1 MHVGLVDLKWRGHH
15 TPYVIYLSRYF
26 TEQGHDVTFITDEE
40 HPRLDELPN
49 SANLNVRTAN
59 FSETE
64 KNPRS
69 SLAASLHEQWIRV
82 RQLRRIFRMAN
93 GADVDVLHFL
103 YFDRTQVPLWIASTL
118 VRESL
123 PPIVTTLHRDAFTDT
138 EETNISKQ
146 ATQAVTIRALDSSLT
161 EGTIRFLTVHAKSIQ
176 ERIID
181 SVDAATKENTVVIPA
196 PTPELSV
203 NVTQKQAREYL
214 DLPTE
219 IPILLFFG
227 ELRYE
232 KGPDLLAEAMQTV
245 DRPAVVVFAGSE
257 ADFTQKDIDRWK
269 EQIHEP
275 VTVIDHIKFIPEQ
288 DVDYYFTA
296 ADALVLPYRRQRGIS
311 LPLGT
316 ACMAGTPIIGNRE
329 SDIGETI
336 ERNNLGTTFRS
347 GSVFDLTTRIEELVS
362 QRNQQND
369 ELRAFAESRHWRKTG
384 EMLEELY
391 RMAESTKTS
400 SA

>member
-15 TPYVIYLSRYF
+15 TPYVVYLSRYF
-26 TEQGHDVTFITDEE
+26 TEEGHEVTFITDEK
-40 HPRLDELPN
+40 HPWLDELPD
-49 SANLNVRTAN
+49 SESLHVRTAR
-59 FSETE
+59 FSRTGKDSES
-64 KNPRS
+64 N
-69 SLAASLHEQWIRV
+69 LAASLHEQWIRV
-82 RQLRRIFRMAN
+82 RQLRRIFRLAN
-93 GADVDVLHFL
+93 RADVDVLHFL

-118 VRESL
+118 TREPL
-123 PPIVTTLHRDAFTDT
+123 PPIVTTLHRDAFTNT
-138 EETNISKQ
+138 EETGSPKR
-146 ATQAVTIRALDSSLT
+146 ATQAVTTRALNSSLT
-161 EGTIRFLTVHAKSIQ
+161 EETIRWLTVHTKSIQ
-176 ERIID
+176 QRIID
-181 SVDAATKENTVVIPA
+181 SVDAATKENTVTIPP

-203 NVTQKQAREYL
+203 NVTQKQAREYI

-227 ELRYE
+227 GLRYE

-245 DRPAVVVFAGSE
+245 DHPVAVVFAGAE

-275 VTVIDHIKFIPEQ
+275 VTVIDRIKFISEQ

-311 LPLGT
+311 LPLGM
-316 ACMAGTPIIGNRE
+316 ACMAGTPIIGNQD

-347 GSVFDLTTRIEELVS
+347 GSVSDLTTRIEELVS

-384 EMLEELY
+384 EVLEELY

-400 SA
+400 ST